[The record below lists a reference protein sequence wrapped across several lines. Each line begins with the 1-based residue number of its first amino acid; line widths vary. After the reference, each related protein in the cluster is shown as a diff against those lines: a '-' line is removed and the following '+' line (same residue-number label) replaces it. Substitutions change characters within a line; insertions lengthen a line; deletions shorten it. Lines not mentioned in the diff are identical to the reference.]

1 LVNSRARIRSNSLR
15 DLKDRRLT
23 RNPWSLN
30 IAISLLDNHQLGDS
44 ERAFQNTA
52 TEGTTN

>member
-1 LVNSRARIRSNSLR
+1 
-15 DLKDRRLT
+15 LKDRRLK

-30 IAISLLDNHQLGDS
+30 IAISLLDNHKLGDS

-52 TEGTTN
+52 TEGTTK